1 MCFVTF
7 VKQTFDSMYVPR
19 AAKQIMY
26 RLRSTYHIKAKV
38 VCINKLHSFATM
50 YNTSTHKP
58 PGNWFR
64 VYHQVHSSNVGITIR
79 KCSIC
84 TIQLLNS

>member
-26 RLRSTYHIKAKV
+26 RLHSSYHIKAKA
-38 VCINKLHSFATM
+38 VCISKLHSFATM

-58 PGNWFR
+58 PVNWFR
-64 VYHQVHSSNVGITIR
+64 IYGQVHSSTVDVTIR
-79 KCSIC
+79 K
-84 TIQLLNS
+84 